1 MIKKERQEFDAWA
14 MNALPRSELEAHA
27 IGVLA
32 LRMTLCEREMI
43 WLHSALA
50 QEPVEAAF
58 EKLKAASCR
67 EMVKAIRWAGQRLDF
82 KDRAIIDEML
92 GAFDI
97 LYENRNKIL
106 HAVYN
111 SDLHCFNLSETLRRS
126 KVPIG
131 MRIAAD
137 LTTIRR
143 TADQIDKLAQAF
155 WICFNAIEDNLPL
168 HELSLPVPKSV
179 TEISSEQDH

>member
-1 MIKKERQEFDAWA
+1 MTKKAPQEFDAWA
-14 MNALPRSELEAHA
+14 INALPRFELEAHA

-32 LRMTLCEREMI
+32 LRMTLCEREII
-43 WLHSALA
+43 WLYSALA
-50 QEPVEAAF
+50 LEPVEVAF
-58 EKLKAASCR
+58 VKLKSASSR
-67 EMVKAIRWAGQRLDF
+67 EIVKAIRRAAQRLEPR
-82 KDRAIIDEML
+82 DRAILDEML
-92 GAFDI
+92 GVFDL

-106 HAVYN
+106 HAVYS
-111 SDLHCFNLSETLRRS
+111 SDFLGFSLSETLRRS
-126 KVPIG
+126 KYPIG

-137 LTTIRR
+137 LATIRR

-155 WICFNAIEDNLPL
+155 WICFNAIEDNLRL